1 MQSRQTIRI
10 ASLAL
15 SLLLTLAMLGG
26 IDQLAQSAPESAP
39 QWAQNAAPRA

>member
-1 MQSRQTIRI
+1 MQTRQTARI

-15 SLLLTLAMLGG
+15 SVLLTLAMLGG

-39 QWAQNAAPRA
+39 QWAQNPAPRA